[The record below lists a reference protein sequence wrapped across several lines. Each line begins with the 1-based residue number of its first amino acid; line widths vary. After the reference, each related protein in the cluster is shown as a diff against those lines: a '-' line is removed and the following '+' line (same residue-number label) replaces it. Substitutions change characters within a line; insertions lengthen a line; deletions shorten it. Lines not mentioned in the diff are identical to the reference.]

1 MSTLVMP
8 QPRLAELQIRLR
20 DRLLDHRYV
29 ERRECRDLAA
39 RLLLYIDD
47 TRAMFDACLDW
58 LNESLQS
65 DRADAGFVV
74 KGASYYVPCSQR
86 LQAVHADMPS
96 VLDVGVPIADS
107 MVTAALLS
115 RTPLSLNDIGLD
127 RRLHPAMREQ
137 LLGSGVRH
145 KLSVALR
152 AGSESIGLLCLDRGA
167 EAPRWDEADREVLHA
182 VAHGLLEPI
191 FREMLCTGQLPRFDE
206 ETAVQASDSA
216 LTAAEKRVACLVLQG
231 CSYKEIARQLG
242 RSRSTIDH
250 QLRSLRGKPGVH
262 STPKLHGALL
272 RIQHELLPAAGTLHN

>member
-1 MSTLVMP
+1 MSTHAMP
-8 QPRLAELQIRLR
+8 QARLAELQTRLR
-20 DRLLDHRYV
+20 DRLLDRRYV
-29 ERRECRDLAA
+29 ERKECRDLAA

-74 KGASYYVPCSQR
+74 KGASHYIPCSQR

-96 VLDVGVPIADS
+96 VLGIGVPLADS

-115 RTPLSLNDIGLD
+115 RIPLSLNDIRLD

-152 AGSESIGLLCLDRGA
+152 AGTESIGLLCLDRGA
-167 EAPRWDEADREVLHA
+167 EAPRWDEAAREMLHT

-191 FREMLCTGQLPRFDE
+191 FREMLGAGHLRPVDE
-206 ETAVQASDSA
+206 EPPIRASDPA
-216 LTAAEKRVACLVLQG
+216 LTAAEKRVAGLVLQG

-250 QLRSLRGKPGVH
+250 QLRSLRAKLGVH